1 MAQPYFSDFRFY
13 LEELERRGKLHR
25 WTRPVNKDT
34 ELMPLMRLQY
44 RGIPDDQRQAFLFE
58 NVVDSRGRQ
67 HKIRVATG
75 MYGSSREI
83 AAFGLGCDQPMDIFE
98 KWRHALARP
107 YEPRAVAS
115 SPVQEIVYQGE
126 ALKNFGVTG
135 LPAPVCVTSACTAV
149 TSEARIA

>member
-1 MAQPYFSDFRFY
+1 MAQPYFSDFRSY

-44 RGIPDDQRQAFLFE
+44 RGIPDDQRQAFLFD

-83 AAFGLGCDQPMDIFE
+83 AALGLGCD
-98 KWRHALARP
+98 
-107 YEPRAVAS
+107 
-115 SPVQEIVYQGE
+115 
-126 ALKNFGVTG
+126 
-135 LPAPVCVTSACTAV
+135 
-149 TSEARIA
+149 